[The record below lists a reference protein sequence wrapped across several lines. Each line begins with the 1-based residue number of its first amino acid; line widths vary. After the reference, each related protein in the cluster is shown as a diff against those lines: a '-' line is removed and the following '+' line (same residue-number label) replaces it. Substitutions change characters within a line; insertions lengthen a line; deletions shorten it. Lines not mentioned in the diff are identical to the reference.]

1 MKKSEKKKPN
11 FFIISSPKV
20 NKLYRVLSSILV
32 GIAIVTLI
40 LCVVGLISL
49 YTADDGMDI
58 SSLFK
63 GYIPFIEGI
72 LGVVLILF
80 MAYLSVVIYNYS
92 ANVDRYEQ
100 EQKIAESES
109 PLLGAAKDHETQI
122 IEMLTVIAKPLPNK
136 GKLNRARTAQF
147 LRALMELQLIDT
159 NYPPKN
165 LMVWVETVTNYKDGN
180 VSAFNQALKDANPQD
195 TNVLGFQKQIQQVL
209 DK

>member
-58 SSLFK
+58 PSLFK

-109 PLLGAAKDHETQI
+109 PLHGAAKDHETQI

-195 TNVLGFQKQIQQVL
+195 TNVLDFQKQIQQVL